1 MAMFGC
7 TILTAPLSCPTLAA
21 SLEVAA
27 KLRCA
32 AKVPMKRFPIFL
44 AVICSLLIQSAFAQS
59 GRVKDNGAAA
69 VTSDASQP
77 PAAKVTDT
85 NDSRTAL
92 QLYEDVNTYV
102 QRKFAEFEKRSMPY
116 DQRIEEKVKQEQREL
131 AARYATTLTSRK
143 PAGKDVYYL
152 GMLHNLA
159 GNYDGALEA
168 MRRFLAENPAA
179 DGEPAQD
186 ARALVVIQAAK
197 KDLLPEAEQRLAE
210 YARNEPQVADDR
222 YVLENWMVSG
232 YFKAKDYEHAL
243 PHAREMFNAARK
255 STTKRS
261 FTARDKMLGDAM
273 VLLSEAQLKLKKN
286 EDAIATVQE
295 LRSLSM
301 ELPSSNLYKLGL
313 KRLLQIDPNT
323 DLFKFF
329 DTARPTP
336 VFPPDIVAKEW
347 MDLQPTKLADLRG
360 RVVLLDFWA
369 PWCGPCR
376 VTIPRLEKWHAS
388 YKDKGLIILGMTDF
402 YGHAEGKEL
411 TPAQELEYLRNFKK
425 KFHMSYGFAIA
436 DSNDNDRNFGISGIP
451 TTFLLDRRG
460 VVRFISIGSSDLEA
474 VALGK
479 MIKKLIDEPV
489 PGTAER
495 AGR

>member
-1 MAMFGC
+1 
-7 TILTAPLSCPTLAA
+7 
-21 SLEVAA
+21 
-27 KLRCA
+27 
-32 AKVPMKRFPIFL
+32 MKRSPFFL
-44 AVICSLLIQSAFAQS
+44 AVICSLLLQSAFAQA
-59 GRVKDNGAAA
+59 GRVKDTAAPTN
-69 VTSDASQP
+69 TSDPSQP
-77 PAAKVTDT
+77 PLAKVADA
-85 NDSRTAL
+85 NESRTAL

-116 DQRIEEKVKQEQREL
+116 DQRIEEKVKLEQREL
-131 AARYATTLTSRK
+131 AARHATTLTARK

-152 GMLHNLA
+152 GLLYNLA

-168 MRRFLAENPAA
+168 MRRFLTENPTA

-186 ARALVVIQAAK
+186 ARALIVIQAAK
-197 KDLLPEAEQRLAE
+197 KDLLPEAAQRLAE
-210 YARNEPQVADDR
+210 YAGNQPQVADDR

-232 YFKAKDYEHAL
+232 YFKAKDFEHAL

-255 STTKRS
+255 AAAKKS
-261 FTARDKMLGDAM
+261 FSARDKMLSDAM
-273 VLLSEAQLKLKKN
+273 VLLSEAQLKLKKTD
-286 EDAIATVQE
+286 EAIATVQE

-301 ELPSSNLYKLGL
+301 ELPSSNLYKLAL
-313 KRLLQIDPNT
+313 RRLLQLDPNS

-329 DTARPTP
+329 ESARPTTG
-336 VFPPDIVAKEW
+336 FPPDIVAKEW

-376 VTIPRLEKWHAS
+376 ITIPRLEKWHES

-402 YGHAEGKEL
+402 YGRAEGKEL
-411 TPAQELEYLRNFKK
+411 TPAQELDYLRNFKK
-425 KFHMSYGFAIA
+425 KFRMSYGFAIA

-460 VVRFISIGSSDLEA
+460 VVRFISIGASDMEA
-474 VALGK
+474 AALGK
-479 MIKKLIDEPV
+479 MIKKLIDEPM
-489 PGTAER
+489 PATAER
-495 AGR
+495 AAR